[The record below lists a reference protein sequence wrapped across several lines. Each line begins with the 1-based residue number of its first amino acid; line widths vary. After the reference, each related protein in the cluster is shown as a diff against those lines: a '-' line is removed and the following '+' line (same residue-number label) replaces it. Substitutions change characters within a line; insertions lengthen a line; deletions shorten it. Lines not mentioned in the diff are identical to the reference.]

1 MKSENPCIRGMK
13 GKRIKRC
20 YPMDINMYGY
30 HLPLDIH
37 AELGNNAQLA
47 ALLGIEN
54 LQPMEQSTVSI
65 PV

>member
-1 MKSENPCIRGMK
+1 MK
-13 GKRIKRC
+13 GKRIKTLLSH
-20 YPMDINMYGY
+20 DINMYGY

-54 LQPMEQSTVSI
+54 LQPMMLKRLRHS
-65 PV
+65 